1 MIMKMDKKMLSGFM
15 ASICLALGLGLSPF
29 SYAEE
34 TPASIPTV
42 SVETHT
48 SVARET
54 KENKAGTEEG
64 KVNLNT
70 ATVDELMGLKGIGKA
85 KAQAIID
92 YREQLGR
99 FTTIDELEKVFGIG
113 MKLVDQNRDFIVIN

>member
-1 MIMKMDKKMLSGFM
+1 MTMDKKMLSGFM
-15 ASICLALGLGLSPF
+15 ASICLALGLGLSPL

-34 TPASIPTV
+34 TPVSTPSI
-42 SVETHT
+42 SIETST
-48 SVARET
+48 SVDKNAKEV
-54 KENKAGTEEG
+54 KENVGD
-64 KVNLNT
+64 KVDLNT

-99 FTTIDELEKVFGIG
+99 FTSIEQLEKVFGIG
-113 MKLVDQNRDFIVIN
+113 MKLVEQNRDFIVIN

>member
-1 MIMKMDKKMLSGFM
+1 MKMDKKMLSGFM

-34 TPASIPTV
+34 TPVSTPTV
-42 SVETHT
+42 TIETHS
-48 SVARET
+48 SVARDA
-54 KENKAGTEEG
+54 KENQASTEG

-99 FTTIDELEKVFGIG
+99 FTSIDELEKVFGIG

>member
-1 MIMKMDKKMLSGFM
+1 MTMDKKVLSGFM
-15 ASICLALGLGLSPF
+15 ASICLALGLGLSPL

-34 TPASIPTV
+34 TPVSTPSI
-42 SVETHT
+42 SIETST
-48 SVARET
+48 SVDKDA
-54 KENKAGTEEG
+54 KEVKANVGD
-64 KVNLNT
+64 KVDLNT

-99 FTTIDELEKVFGIG
+99 FTSIEQLEKAFGIG
-113 MKLVDQNRDFIVIN
+113 MKLVEQNRDFIVIN

>member
-1 MIMKMDKKMLSGFM
+1 MDKKVLSGFM
-15 ASICLALGLGLSPF
+15 ASICLALGLGLSPL

-34 TPASIPTV
+34 TPVSTPSI
-42 SVETHT
+42 SIETST
-48 SVARET
+48 SVD
-54 KENKAGTEEG
+54 KEAKEVKANVEG
-64 KVNLNT
+64 KVDLNT

-99 FTTIDELEKVFGIG
+99 FTSIEQLEKVFGIG
-113 MKLVDQNRDFIVIN
+113 MKLVEQNRDFIVIN

>member
-1 MIMKMDKKMLSGFM
+1 MKMDKKMLSGFM
-15 ASICLALGLGLSPF
+15 ASLCLALGLGLSPF

-34 TPASIPTV
+34 TPTSTPTV
-42 SVETHT
+42 SIEAST
-48 SVARET
+48 SVDSGI
-54 KENKAGTEEG
+54 KEVKTNTEG
-64 KVNLNT
+64 KVDLNT

-99 FTTIDELEKVFGIG
+99 FTSIDELEKVFGIG

>member
-1 MIMKMDKKMLSGFM
+1 MKMDKKMLSGFM

-34 TPASIPTV
+34 TPASTPTV
-42 SVETHT
+42 SIETHS
-48 SVARET
+48 SVARDA
-54 KENKAGTEEG
+54 KENKTSTEG

-99 FTTIDELEKVFGIG
+99 FTSIDELEKVFGIG

>member
-15 ASICLALGLGLSPF
+15 ASICLALGLGLSPL

-34 TPASIPTV
+34 TPASTPTV
-42 SVETHT
+42 SIETHS
-48 SVARET
+48 SVARDA
-54 KENKAGTEEG
+54 KENKASAEG

-99 FTTIDELEKVFGIG
+99 FTSIDELEKVFGIG

>member
-1 MIMKMDKKMLSGFM
+1 MTMDKKVLSGFM
-15 ASICLALGLGLSPF
+15 ASICLALGLGLSPL

-34 TPASIPTV
+34 TPVSIP
-42 SVETHT
+42 SISIETST
-48 SVARET
+48 SVD
-54 KENKAGTEEG
+54 KEAKDVKANVEG
-64 KVNLNT
+64 KVDLNT

-99 FTTIDELEKVFGIG
+99 FTSIEQLEKVFGIG
-113 MKLVDQNRDFIVIN
+113 MKLVEQNRDFIVIN